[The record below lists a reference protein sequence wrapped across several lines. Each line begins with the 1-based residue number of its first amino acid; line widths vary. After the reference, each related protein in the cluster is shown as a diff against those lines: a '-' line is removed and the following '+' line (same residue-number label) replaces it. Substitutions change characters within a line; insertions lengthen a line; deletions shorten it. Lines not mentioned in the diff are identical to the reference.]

1 MLQGHSMRFART
13 ALTLLLASSSLGL
26 HAQSFSSL
34 EERMSQRDFE
44 NSGLQKLSEEEL
56 AFLNRWLQE
65 RGLTAATA
73 PAPAADTIGLPPAR
87 TDSGDRVQS
96 RLMGSFRGWS
106 GNTVFRLENGQ
117 VWQQTGGGELAGVNL
132 ESPSVTIEKGML
144 GAWYLRVEGYNS
156 RAKVK
161 RVE

>member
-1 MLQGHSMRFART
+1 MRRIHLSFA
-13 ALTLLLASSSLGL
+13 LLLLSTSATLS
-26 HAQSFSSL
+26 AQTFSSL

-44 NSGLQKLSEEEL
+44 SAGLQKLSTEEL
-56 AFLNRWLQE
+56 AFLNRWLVE
-65 RGLTAATA
+65 RGLSAPATAASGTA
-73 PAPAADTIGLPPAR
+73 DRIGLPPAASE
-87 TDSGDRVQS
+87 SGDRVQS
-96 RLMGSFRGWS
+96 RLLGSFRGWS

-132 ESPSVTIEKGML
+132 ESPGVTIEKGVF

>member
-1 MLQGHSMRFART
+1 MRRIHFSFA
-13 ALTLLLASSSLGL
+13 LLLLSTSATLS
-26 HAQSFSSL
+26 AQTFSSL

-44 NSGLQKLSEEEL
+44 SAGLQKLSAEEL
-56 AFLNRWLQE
+56 AFLNRWLVE
-65 RGLTAATA
+65 RGLSARV
-73 PAPAADTIGLPPAR
+73 PAASGSADRVGLPPTASE
-87 TDSGDRVQS
+87 SGDRVQS
-96 RLMGSFRGWS
+96 RLLGSFRGWS

-132 ESPSVTIEKGML
+132 ESPGVTIEKGVF

>member
-1 MLQGHSMRFART
+1 MRRIHLSFA
-13 ALTLLLASSSLGL
+13 LLLLSTSATLS
-26 HAQSFSSL
+26 AQTFSSL

-44 NSGLQKLSEEEL
+44 SAGLQKLSAEEL
-56 AFLNRWLQE
+56 AFLNRWLVE
-65 RGLTAATA
+65 RSLSAPVTAASGS
-73 PAPAADTIGLPPAR
+73 ADRVGLPPTASE
-87 TDSGDRVQS
+87 SGDRVQS
-96 RLMGSFRGWS
+96 RLLGSFRGWS

-132 ESPSVTIEKGML
+132 ESPGVTIEKGVF

>member
-1 MLQGHSMRFART
+1 MRRIHLSFA
-13 ALTLLLASSSLGL
+13 LLLLSTSATLS
-26 HAQSFSSL
+26 AQTFSSL

-44 NSGLQKLSEEEL
+44 SAGLQKLSAEEL
-56 AFLNRWLQE
+56 AFLNRWLVE
-65 RGLTAATA
+65 RGLSAPVTAASGSS
-73 PAPAADTIGLPPAR
+73 DRIGLPPTASE
-87 TDSGDRVQS
+87 SGDRVQS
-96 RLMGSFRGWS
+96 RLLGSFRGWS

-132 ESPSVTIEKGML
+132 ESPGVTIEKGVF